1 MTLRKVICEHCNGVW
16 TTGRMSPIII
26 CPHCM
31 NETRGNLN
39 SYGIRFIEGIP
50 FYIKK

>member
-1 MTLRKVICEHCNGVW
+1 MTLRKIICEHCNKTW
-16 TTGRMSPIII
+16 LTGKTAPMII

-31 NETRGNLN
+31 NETRGNPN
-39 SYGIRFIEGIP
+39 SYEIKFIEGIP